1 MRSDINVVLQNIF
14 VIQTDTVRENL
25 DPRKLSSDSEIEIA
39 LANSAFSLNRKG
51 RRSESEVSLDRTSQI
66 NGNEQSAF
74 KPDLNKVAND
84 FSIGQQQ
91 LLNLAYALL

>member
-1 MRSDINVVLQNIF
+1 MLQNSF

-25 DPRKLSSDSEIEIA
+25 DPRKLCSDSEIAVA
-39 LANSAFSLNRKG
+39 LANSAFSLGKND
-51 RRSESEVSLDRTSQI
+51 RRSESEVSLDGSALA
-66 NGNEQSAF
+66 NGKETPAG
-74 KPDLNKVAND
+74 KPDLDKVAND

>member
-1 MRSDINVVLQNIF
+1 MLQNIF

-25 DPRKLSSDSEIEIA
+25 DPRKRCSDSEIEIA
-39 LANSAFSLNRKG
+39 LANSAFSLSKNG
-51 RRSESEVSLDRTSQI
+51 RRSDSEVSLDRSVQAD
-66 NGNEQSAF
+66 GKEMSAT

-84 FSIGQQQ
+84 FSTGQQQ

>member
-25 DPRKLSSDSEIEIA
+25 DPRKLCSDSEIEIA
-39 LANSAFSLNRKG
+39 LANSAFCLSKNGQRG
-51 RRSESEVSLDRTSQI
+51 ESEVSLDRSAPNGKETSA
-66 NGNEQSAF
+66 SKA
-74 KPDLNKVAND
+74 DLNKVAND

>member
-1 MRSDINVVLQNIF
+1 MLQNIF

-25 DPRKLSSDSEIEIA
+25 DPRQLCSDSEIEIA
-39 LANSAFSLNRKG
+39 LANSAFSLSKND
-51 RRSESEVSLDRTSQI
+51 RRSESEVSLDGSAQA
-66 NGNEQSAF
+66 NGKETPAG
-74 KPDLNKVAND
+74 KPDLDKVAND